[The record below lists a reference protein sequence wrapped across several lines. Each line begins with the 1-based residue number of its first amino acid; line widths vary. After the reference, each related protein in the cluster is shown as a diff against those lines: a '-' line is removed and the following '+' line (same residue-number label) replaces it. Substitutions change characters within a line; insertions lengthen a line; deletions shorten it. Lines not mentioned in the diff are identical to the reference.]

1 MREIQLLKIQSTS
14 FKDPATGVAHK
25 AGKNPFLDKM
35 LYFCQNGCKLVQT
48 YGLNAPFPEL
58 IVIFSAFKQNF
69 KCVFHSLKFPVIVVW
84 LFVSVGD
91 DG

>member
-1 MREIQLLKIQSTS
+1 MREIQILKIQSTS

-25 AGKNPFLDKM
+25 VGNNHFLDKM

-69 KCVFHSLKFPVIVVW
+69 NYSPKFPVLVV
-84 LFVSVGD
+84 
-91 DG
+91 